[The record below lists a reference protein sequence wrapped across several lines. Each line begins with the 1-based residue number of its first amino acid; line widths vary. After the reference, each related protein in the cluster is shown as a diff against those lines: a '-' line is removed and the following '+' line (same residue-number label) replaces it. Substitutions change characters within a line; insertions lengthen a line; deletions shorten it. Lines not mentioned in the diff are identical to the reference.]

1 MLCSSICKDS
11 ADEVARVTEL
21 VKSKLALFCEVLN
34 KMWSTRKKSSDIL
47 EMCLNVNE
55 LLTQVTKER
64 TESMKSL
71 STSVILC
78 QLAASGRYSL

>member
-21 VKSKLALFCEVLN
+21 VKSKLALFCELLT
-34 KMWSTRKKSSDIL
+34 KMWSLRKKCSEICSTVD
-47 EMCLNVNE
+47 E
-55 LLTQVTKER
+55 LLAQVTKER

-71 STSVILC
+71 LTSVILFY
-78 QLAASGRYSL
+78 LAASDYYTYSL